1 MGEAITHKTTQRAV
15 GVVRPSSGERVEHG
29 WLAESPPLPK
39 RMTKTSSI
47 LLETI
52 DQNKNRLLGRDAA
65 RVLKCAADSCQG
77 WLEDPE
83 SGRGGKTLI
92 WRQWRK
98 TVVYGIT
105 PDTQEEDGQREEA
118 PSWRPLTKTP
128 PGRARHSVKVLA
140 MRKGKL
146 APQV

>member
-1 MGEAITHKTTQRAV
+1 VVYGITPVTQED
-15 GVVRPSSGERVEHG
+15 GK
-29 WLAESPPLPK
+29 K
-39 RMTKTSSI
+39 RSL

-77 WLEDPE
+77 WLKDPE

-92 WRQWRK
+92 WRQGRQ

-105 PDTQEEDGQREEA
+105 PDTQEEDGQRDEA